1 MFNTVNKSE
10 KVSDNII
17 SQIRDSILSGRLKP
31 GDRLASEKELI
42 AQFGVSK
49 ATMRE
54 ALRVLEVM
62 GLVEIR
68 KGTSGGAFVAEVDM
82 KTTINS
88 IINFI
93 HFKPISV
100 KEITMLRYFIE
111 PTVASIAASK
121 RTEKDVGNL
130 REIIGGAIAHSQA
143 EVSREIGFHRYLA
156 RMTENTLLI
165 LLIDFVDNLLST
177 MKAGLDLGPEFY
189 QNVRKAHGIILEC
202 LIQRDPAAAGI
213 AMANDLLQVG
223 RHMAMKMDTA
233 PFDPSELEDNRTM
246 TDWPSK
252 MGGQTRVVGADNP
265 VLRQQGAVSRRV
277 GASKLYLVVSEEEVV
292 GENG

>member
-1 MFNTVNKSE
+1 MFKAVGKSE

-17 SQIRDSILSGRLKP
+17 AQIRDSILSGRLKP

-111 PTVASIAASK
+111 PAVARIACIK
-121 RTEKDVGNL
+121 RTDNDMEHL
-130 REIIGGAIAHSQA
+130 RSITGEVVSSGPE

-156 RMTENTLLI
+156 RMTGNTLLI
-165 LLIDFVDNLLST
+165 LLVDFVDNLLST
-177 MKAGLDLGPEFY
+177 MKAGLDLDPEFY
-189 QNVRKAHGIILEC
+189 QNVRKAHEIILEC
-202 LIQRDPAAAGI
+202 MIQRDPAAAAI
-213 AMANDLLQVG
+213 AMVQDLLEVG
-223 RHMAMKMDTA
+223 RQMAKIMNTP
-233 PFDPSELEDNRTM
+233 PFDPHEMEEANSMIERPSSLAGRMRIITAGDLELEKEG
-246 TDWPSK
+246 S
-252 MGGQTRVVGADNP
+252 VF
-265 VLRQQGAVSRRV
+265 RRV
-277 GASKLYLVVSEEEVV
+277 GASQLYLVGCED
-292 GENG
+292 

>member
-1 MFNTVNKSE
+1 MFKTVSKSE

-17 SQIRDSILSGRLKP
+17 AQIRDPVLSGQLKP

-42 AQFGVSK
+42 EQFGVSK

-62 GLVEIR
+62 GLIEIR
-68 KGTSGGAFVAEVDM
+68 KGTTGGAFVAEVDM

-93 HFKPISV
+93 HFKPVSI

-111 PTVASIAASK
+111 PSVARIACIK
-121 RTEKDVGNL
+121 RTDNDIEHL
-130 REIIGGAIAHSQA
+130 RNITGEVVSSGPA

-156 RMTENTLLI
+156 RMTGNTLLI

-177 MKAGLDLGPEFY
+177 MKTELDLDPEFY
-189 QNVRKAHGIILEC
+189 QNVRKAHEIILEC
-202 LIQRDPAAAGI
+202 LIQRDPAAAAI
-213 AMANDLLQVG
+213 AMVQDLLEVG
-223 RHMAMKMDTA
+223 REMAMVMNTP
-233 PFDPSELEDNRTM
+233 PFDPHEMEEANSMVEWPANLDGRMRIITADDLDLEKKGT
-246 TDWPSK
+246 
-252 MGGQTRVVGADNP
+252 
-265 VLRQQGAVSRRV
+265 VSRRV
-277 GASKLYLVVSEEEVV
+277 GASHLYLVGCED
-292 GENG
+292 

>member
-1 MFNTVNKSE
+1 MFKTVNKSD
-10 KVSDNII
+10 KISDNII
-17 SQIRDSILSGRLKP
+17 AQIRDSILSGQLKP

-42 AQFGVSK
+42 EQFGVSK

-62 GLVEIR
+62 GLIEIR

-111 PTVASIAASK
+111 PAVARIAAST
-121 RTEKDVGNL
+121 RTDKDIANL
-130 REIIGGAIAHSQA
+130 KNIIGEVVSHHQA

-156 RMTENTLLI
+156 RMTKNTLLI

-177 MKAGLDLGPEFY
+177 MKTSLDLGSDFY
-189 QNVRKAHGIILEC
+189 RNVRKSHEIILEC
-202 LIQRDPAAAGI
+202 LVQNDPSAAGI
-213 AMANDLLQVG
+213 AMENDLLEVG
-223 RHMAMKMDTA
+223 RHMAVMTDTA
-233 PFDPSELEDNRTM
+233 PFDPYELEEEDRAM
-246 TDWPSK
+246 AGWPSK
-252 MGGQTRVVGADNP
+252 LNGRARVVAAGDP
-265 VLRQQGAVSRRV
+265 VLKEQGSVSRRV
-277 GASKLYLVVSEEEVV
+277 GTGELYLVTCQNEPMDR
-292 GENG
+292 

>member
-1 MFNTVNKSE
+1 MFKAVGKSE

-17 SQIRDSILSGRLKP
+17 AQIRDSILSGRLKP

-111 PTVASIAASK
+111 PAVARIACIK
-121 RTEKDVGNL
+121 RTDNDMEHL
-130 REIIGGAIAHSQA
+130 RSITGEVVSSGPE

-156 RMTENTLLI
+156 RMTGNTLLI
-165 LLIDFVDNLLST
+165 LLVDFVDNLLST
-177 MKAGLDLGPEFY
+177 MKAGLDLDPEFY
-189 QNVRKAHGIILEC
+189 QNVRKAHEIILEC
-202 LIQRDPAAAGI
+202 MIQRDPAAAAI
-213 AMANDLLQVG
+213 AMVQDLLEVG
-223 RHMAMKMDTA
+223 RQMAKIMNTP
-233 PFDPSELEDNRTM
+233 PFDPHEMEEANSMIERPGNLNGRMRIITAGDLELEKEG
-246 TDWPSK
+246 S
-252 MGGQTRVVGADNP
+252 VF
-265 VLRQQGAVSRRV
+265 RRV
-277 GASKLYLVVSEEEVV
+277 GASQLYLVGCED
-292 GENG
+292 

>member
-42 AQFGVSK
+42 VQFGVSK

-62 GLVEIR
+62 GLIEIR

-93 HFKPISV
+93 HFKPVSV
-100 KEITMLRYFIE
+100 KEITALRYFIE
-111 PTVASIAASK
+111 PTVARIASSK
-121 RTEKDVGNL
+121 RTENDIENL
-130 REIIGGAIAHSQA
+130 RRIIGEAVTHRQSEI
-143 EVSREIGFHRYLA
+143 SREIGFHRYLV

-177 MKAGLDLGPEFY
+177 MKAGL
-189 QNVRKAHGIILEC
+189 EC
-202 LIQRDPAAAGI
+202 LIQRDSAAAGI
-213 AMANDLLQVG
+213 AMANDLLEVG
-223 RHMAMKMDTA
+223 RYMAMKMDTA
-233 PFDPSELEDNRTM
+233 TFDPSEIEDNRTM

-252 MGGQTRVVGADNP
+252 VGGQTRVVTADDP
-265 VLRQQGAVSRRV
+265 ILKQQGVVSRRV
-277 GASKLYLVVSEEEVV
+277 GASKLFLVLSEEEVV
-292 GENG
+292 GKNG

>member
-1 MFNTVNKSE
+1 MFKTVNKSD
-10 KVSDNII
+10 KISDNII
-17 SQIRDSILSGRLKP
+17 AQIRDSILSGQLKP

-42 AQFGVSK
+42 EQFGVSK

-62 GLVEIR
+62 GLIEIR

-111 PTVASIAASK
+111 PAVARIAAST
-121 RTEKDVGNL
+121 RTDKDIANL
-130 REIIGGAIAHSQA
+130 KNIIGEVVSHHQA

-156 RMTENTLLI
+156 RMTKNTLLI

-177 MKAGLDLGPEFY
+177 MKTSLDLGSDFY
-189 QNVRKAHGIILEC
+189 RNVRKSHEIILEC
-202 LIQRDPAAAGI
+202 LVQNDPSAAGI
-213 AMANDLLQVG
+213 AMENDLLEVG
-223 RHMAMKMDTA
+223 RHMAVMTDTA
-233 PFDPSELEDNRTM
+233 PFDPYELEEEDRAM
-246 TDWPSK
+246 AGWPSK
-252 MGGQTRVVGADNP
+252 LNGRARVVAAGDP
-265 VLRQQGAVSRRV
+265 VLKEQGSVSRRV
-277 GASKLYLVVSEEEVV
+277 GTGELYLVACQNEPMDR
-292 GENG
+292 

>member
-1 MFNTVNKSE
+1 MFNTVNKTE
-10 KVSDNII
+10 KISDNII
-17 SQIRDSILSGRLKP
+17 AQIRDSILSGRLKP
-31 GDRLASEKELI
+31 GDRVASEKELI

-93 HFKPISV
+93 HFKPVSI

-111 PTVASIAASK
+111 PSVARIACIK
-121 RTEKDVGNL
+121 RTDNDIEHL
-130 REIIGGAIAHSQA
+130 RNITGEVVSSGPA

-156 RMTENTLLI
+156 RMTGNTLLI

-177 MKAGLDLGPEFY
+177 MKTELDLDPEFY
-189 QNVRKAHGIILEC
+189 QNVRKAHEIILEC
-202 LIQRDPAAAGI
+202 LIQRDPAAAAI
-213 AMANDLLQVG
+213 AMVQDLLEVG
-223 RHMAMKMDTA
+223 REMAMVMNTP
-233 PFDPSELEDNRTM
+233 PFDPHEMEEANSMVEWPANLDGRMRIITADDLDLEKKGT
-246 TDWPSK
+246 
-252 MGGQTRVVGADNP
+252 
-265 VLRQQGAVSRRV
+265 VSRRV
-277 GASKLYLVVSEEEVV
+277 GASHLYLVGCED
-292 GENG
+292 

>member
-1 MFNTVNKSE
+1 MFNTVNKTE

-17 SQIRDSILSGRLKP
+17 AQIRDSILSGRLKP

-93 HFKPISV
+93 HFKPVSV

-111 PTVASIAASK
+111 PAVARIACIK
-121 RTEKDVGNL
+121 RTDDDIEHL
-130 REIIGGAIAHSQA
+130 RNITGEVVSSGPA

-156 RMTENTLLI
+156 RMTGNTLLI

-177 MKAGLDLGPEFY
+177 MKTELDLDPEFY
-189 QNVRKAHGIILEC
+189 QNVRKAHEIILEC
-202 LIQRDPAAAGI
+202 LIQRDPAAAAI
-213 AMANDLLQVG
+213 AMTNDLLQVG
-223 RHMAMKMDTA
+223 RDMALKMDTP
-233 PFDPSELEDNRTM
+233 PFEPSELEDNMTM
-246 TDWPSK
+246 TDRPSK
-252 MGGQTRVVGADNP
+252 LGGQTRVIAADDP
-265 VLRQQGAVSRRV
+265 VL
-277 GASKLYLVVSEEEVV
+277 K
-292 GENG
+292 

>member
-1 MFNTVNKSE
+1 MFNTVSKSE

-17 SQIRDSILSGRLKP
+17 AQIRDSILSGRLKP

-42 AQFGVSK
+42 VQFGVSK

-68 KGTSGGAFVAEVDM
+68 KGTAGGAFVAEVDM

-111 PTVASIAASK
+111 PPVARIACIN
-121 RTEKDVGNL
+121 RTDNDIEHL
-130 REIIGGAIAHSQA
+130 RNITGEVVSSGPV

-156 RMTENTLLI
+156 RMTGNTLLI
-165 LLIDFVDNLLST
+165 LVIDFVDNLLRNIKT
-177 MKAGLDLGPEFY
+177 TLDLGPDFY
-189 QNVRKAHGIILEC
+189 QNVRTAHEVILEC
-202 LIQRDPAAAGI
+202 LIQKDSTAAGI

-233 PFDPSELEDNRTM
+233 PFDPSELEENKTM
-246 TDWPSK
+246 TDWLSR
-252 MGGQTRVVGADNP
+252 MGGQTRVIAADDP
-265 VLRQQGAVSRRV
+265 VT
-277 GASKLYLVVSEEEVV
+277 
-292 GENG
+292 

>member
-1 MFNTVNKSE
+1 MFNTVSKTE

-17 SQIRDSILSGRLKP
+17 AQIRDSILSGRLKP

-93 HFKPISV
+93 HFKPVSV

-111 PTVASIAASK
+111 PAVARIACIK
-121 RTEKDVGNL
+121 RTDDDIEHLQNITGEVVSFGPA
-130 REIIGGAIAHSQA
+130 EI
-143 EVSREIGFHRYLA
+143 SREIGFHRYLA
-156 RMTENTLLI
+156 RMTGNTLLI

-177 MKAGLDLGPEFY
+177 MKTELDLDPEFY
-189 QNVRKAHGIILEC
+189 QNVRKAHEIILEC
-202 LIQRDPAAAGI
+202 LIQRDPAAAAI
-213 AMANDLLQVG
+213 AMEQDLLEVG
-223 RHMAMKMDTA
+223 REMAMVMNTP
-233 PFDPSELEDNRTM
+233 PFDPHELGEADSMIERPSNLNGRMRILTAEDL
-246 TDWPSK
+246 DLEKEES
-252 MGGQTRVVGADNP
+252 
-265 VLRQQGAVSRRV
+265 VSRRV
-277 GASKLYLVVSEEEVV
+277 GASHLYLVGCED
-292 GENG
+292 

>member
-1 MFNTVNKSE
+1 MFKAVSKSE

-17 SQIRDSILSGRLKP
+17 AQIRDSILSGRLKP
-31 GDRLASEKELI
+31 GDRLSSEKELI

-111 PTVASIAASK
+111 PAVARIAASK
-121 RTEKDVGNL
+121 RTENDIDNL
-130 REIIGGAIAHSQA
+130 REIIGEAVVHRQSEI
-143 EVSREIGFHRYLA
+143 SREIEFHRYLA
-156 RMTENTLLI
+156 RMTGNTLLI

-177 MKAGLDLGPEFY
+177 IKASLDLDPDFY
-189 QNVRKAHGIILEC
+189 QNVRTAHEVILEC
-202 LIQRDPAAAGI
+202 LIQRDSAAAGI
-213 AMANDLLQVG
+213 AMTNDLLQVG

-233 PFDPSELEDNRTM
+233 PFEPSELEDNMTM

-252 MGGQTRVVGADNP
+252 LGGQTRVVAADDP
-265 VLRQQGAVSRRV
+265 VLKQQGAVSRRV
-277 GASKLYLVVSEEEVV
+277 GASELYLV
-292 GENG
+292 GCEN